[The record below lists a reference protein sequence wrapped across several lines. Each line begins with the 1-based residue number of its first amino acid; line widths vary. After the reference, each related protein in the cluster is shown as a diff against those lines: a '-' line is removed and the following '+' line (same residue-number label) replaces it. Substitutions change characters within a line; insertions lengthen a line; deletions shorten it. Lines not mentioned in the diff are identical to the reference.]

1 MQSPRPPPPAWV
13 YPLLCAARAAGSAA
27 RRRALTR
34 AQQLPFRSAALPS
47 YLCPAERRPLPPLA
61 SPPPPYPSAMD
72 ATAPAAATLLPGR
85 VACSPCHSSTTSA
98 PPASHRR
105 RPLAVS
111 VRCQSTSVD
120 KEQQPPPPRPKQR
133 NLLDNA
139 SNLLTNFL
147 SGGSVGTI
155 PLAEGAVTDLFG
167 KSLFFSLYDWFL
179 EVNAPPTV
187 PGRT

>member
-155 PLAEGAVTDLFG
+155 PLAEGAVTDLFAW
-167 KSLFFSLYDWFL
+167 LCLQACFWTQIVRRRL
-179 EVNAPPTV
+179 
-187 PGRT
+187 